1 MNVYS
6 TKIRIFDSLNLLLFS
21 RGHVHILIID
31 DQPLYREVLSD
42 HLKKSFVSSIVYES
56 ASIEEALALTQ
67 YKQFDMIC
75 LDLSL
80 PGQSGLQGFL
90 ALREVMPVAFI
101 VIISGINDSVLAK
114 KTIDHGANGY
124 ISKSLSGREINNAL
138 ALIVTGEVYISPCIL
153 LAAAVASEKNS
164 VHQLTKL
171 TPRQQDVFR
180 LMSKGLSNKLIAS
193 ELACSEGTI
202 KLHVSAILRTM
213 KVSNRTEAVQLIA
226 HCAAEH

>member
-1 MNVYS
+1 
-6 TKIRIFDSLNLLLFS
+6 
-21 RGHVHILIID
+21 VHILIID
-31 DQPLYREVLSD
+31 DHPLYREVLSD
-42 HLKKSFVSSIVYES
+42 HLKKFFSAAIVYES
-56 ASIEEALALTQ
+56 ASIEEALVLTQ

-101 VIISGINDSVLAK
+101 VIISGVNDSVLVK
-114 KTIDHGANGY
+114 RTIDHGANGY
-124 ISKSLSGREINNAL
+124 ISKSVSGQEMNNAL

-153 LAAAVASEKNS
+153 LAAAASEKNS
-164 VHQLTKL
+164 VHQLTKKL

-193 ELACSEGTI
+193 QLACAEGTI

-213 KVSNRTEAVQLIA
+213 KVSNRTEAVQA
-226 HCAAEH
+226 MARCVAES